1 MFAEELSILVKE
13 LGLSQAELLQIAR
26 EVSHNDNL
34 RTIDR
39 LTTGERNEL
48 ILALQAL
55 RLRYCA
61 TV

>member
-1 MFAEELSILVKE
+1 MFAEELSSLVKE
-13 LGLSQAELLQIAR
+13 LGLSQAELLQMAR

-34 RTIDR
+34 RTTDR
-39 LTTGERNEL
+39 LTQAERNEL
-48 ILALQAL
+48 LLALQTL